1 MQLYFCKGNAAGD
14 YQDKADLGKGYWNPK
29 RKMWV
34 KPPIFQRQLNNHNS
48 KKSV

>member
-1 MQLYFCKGNAAGD
+1 MQLYFCKGND

-34 KPPIFQRQLNNHNS
+34 ATNFSETIKQP
-48 KKSV
+48 